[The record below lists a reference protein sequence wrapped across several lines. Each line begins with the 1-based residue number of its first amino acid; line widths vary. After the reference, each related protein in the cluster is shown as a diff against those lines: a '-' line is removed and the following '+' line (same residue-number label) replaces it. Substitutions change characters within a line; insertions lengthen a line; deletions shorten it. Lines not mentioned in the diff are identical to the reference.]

1 VLFGDEDDG
10 EFGEAASQLIS
21 VAGAVQVD
29 ITQTEVANVDYNHAD
44 FMAHME
50 CNVYPD
56 EVGFECRKVTS
67 PEPMIINGVY
77 NEFQNILGYTDD
89 LEMSTIYMV
98 KAYAVVNG
106 QTYYG
111 PETTFQ
117 TWMEGVDELENSVKL
132 YPNPTNNI
140 LNVEGEGMSS
150 IEVYNAVGQRVMK
163 QEVNGNKAQV
173 NTQSLN
179 SGVYFIRIVANDGSM
194 VNRTFSVAR

>member
-1 VLFGDEDDG
+1 
-10 EFGEAASQLIS
+10 
-21 VAGAVQVD
+21 
-29 ITQTEVANVDYNHAD
+29 
-44 FMAHME
+44 
-50 CNVYPD
+50 
-56 EVGFECRKVTS
+56 
-67 PEPMIINGVY
+67 
-77 NEFQNILGYTDD
+77 
-89 LEMSTIYMV
+89 
-98 KAYAVVNG
+98 
-106 QTYYG
+106 
-111 PETTFQ
+111 
-117 TWMEGVDELENSVKL
+117 MEGVDELENSVKL